1 MNSQTDLAARLARGE
16 YEIDPKRVAE
26 AMLRRR
32 GRGLLMLVPA
42 ASQQGSF
49 SGPQGDPGPGLSAA

>member
-1 MNSQTDLAARLARGE
+1 MNHINELATRLSRGD

-32 GRGLLMLVPA
+32 GRGLLVLVPSNVERPA
-42 ASQQGSF
+42 FG
-49 SGPQGDPGPGLSAA
+49 GPQGDPGPSLGAA